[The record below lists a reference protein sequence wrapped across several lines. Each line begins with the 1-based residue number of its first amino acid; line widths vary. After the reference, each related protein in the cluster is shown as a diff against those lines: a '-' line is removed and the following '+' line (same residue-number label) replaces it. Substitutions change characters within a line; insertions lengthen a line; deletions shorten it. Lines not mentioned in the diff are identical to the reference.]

1 MPQLGPRSTLN
12 LASGDAILITGGSSG
27 LSIELVKLAYL
38 KYDHLVLIVRNI
50 KTVIW
55 PEDGSLESLAEK
67 VTIYECDL
75 SDDTQMDRL
84 WQEHL
89 AFYAFSAF
97 IHVAASFVA
106 ADKSFK
112 AIQEV
117 FSTNVFSAWRLTE
130 LLVGKGRAMNI
141 LFVGSVGHK
150 FGGKRDEWSYSASKY
165 LLEYFPKFL
174 RECIQQGIQVNT
186 IRLGLMSS
194 RGHEKRGLSN
204 TELKNRELLLPSK
217 KMVTEAEAARFIF
230 DSIILAPSFLH
241 NAVIEFTGGE

>member
-1 MPQLGPRSTLN
+1 MPQRGPRSTLN
-12 LASGDAILITGGSSG
+12 LASGDAILITGGGSG
-27 LSIELVKLAYL
+27 LSTELIKLAYL
-38 KYDHLVLIVRNI
+38 KYDYLVLIVRNI
-50 KTVIW
+50 RTVIW
-55 PEDGSLESLAEK
+55 LEDGSLEWLVDK
-67 VTIYECDL
+67 ITIYECDL
-75 SDDTQMDRL
+75 SDDAQIDRL

-89 AFYAFSAF
+89 AFYTFSAF
-97 IHVAASFVA
+97 VHVAASFVA
-106 ADKSFK
+106 TDKSFK
-112 AIQEV
+112 SIQEV

-130 LLVGKGRAMNI
+130 LLIEKGKTANI

-174 RECIQQGIQVNT
+174 RECIQEGIQVNT

-194 RGHEKRGLSN
+194 RGHKNRGLSK

-217 KMVTEAEAARFIF
+217 KMVTEAEVARFIF
-230 DSIILAPSFLH
+230 DSIISAPRFLH